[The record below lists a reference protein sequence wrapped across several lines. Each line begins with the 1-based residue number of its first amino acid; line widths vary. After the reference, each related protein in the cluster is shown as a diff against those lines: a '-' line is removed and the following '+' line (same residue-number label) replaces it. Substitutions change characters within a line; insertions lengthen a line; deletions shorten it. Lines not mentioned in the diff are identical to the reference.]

1 MNTFISMISIKNPE
15 KIKSPM
21 QNKIYLFFALLL
33 LSSCH
38 SQDKNMV
45 DLAKISRDFDVSAF
59 YSKKIKKTNEI
70 ISKDPKRM
78 DKKEALNLLNNAFFV
93 KDTLGYYKTE
103 GRFPTD
109 LFLESTNDWMVRN
122 KKPTEIF
129 GYGYKTV
136 AYDPEKDKIAVLNTV
151 TFPKM
156 DMVEDR
162 KGKLMYL
169 KVEKTSKTSA
179 DYNKIK
185 DYISKNCKKVTA
197 DDDDPNASY
206 WEGRSFYYYLFKDD
220 HQEEEISFDA
230 QGNKTSRRVEATEIR
245 LEMFE
250 KSYIK
255 KMEELGIYSAG
266 YKFWK
271 KSF

>member
-1 MNTFISMISIKNPE
+1 MN
-15 KIKSPM
+15 
-21 QNKIYLFFALLL
+21 NKIYMLIALFIF
-33 LSSCH
+33 SSCH
-38 SQDKNMV
+38 SQDNKIV
-45 DLAKISRDFDVSAF
+45 DLAKISNDFDASEF
-59 YSKKIKKTNEI
+59 YSKRIEKTNEI
-70 ISKDPKRM
+70 ISKDPKSM
-78 DKKEALNLLNNAFFV
+78 DRKEALNLLNNAFFV
-93 KDTLGYYKTE
+93 KDTLGYYKTD

-109 LFLESTNDWMVRN
+109 LSLEPTNDWMVRN

-151 TFPKM
+151 TFPKI

-162 KGKLMYL
+162 KGNLMYL
-169 KVEKTSKTSA
+169 EVGKTSKNSA

-185 DYISKNCKKVTA
+185 DYISRNCKKVTV
-197 DDDDPNASY
+197 DDNDPKASY
-206 WEGRSFYYYLFKDD
+206 WEGGSFYYYLFKDD
-220 HQEEEISFDA
+220 HKEEEISFDS
-230 QGNKTSRRVEATEIR
+230 QGNKISRSVDAVEIR
-245 LEMFE
+245 LTMFD

-271 KSF
+271 RSF